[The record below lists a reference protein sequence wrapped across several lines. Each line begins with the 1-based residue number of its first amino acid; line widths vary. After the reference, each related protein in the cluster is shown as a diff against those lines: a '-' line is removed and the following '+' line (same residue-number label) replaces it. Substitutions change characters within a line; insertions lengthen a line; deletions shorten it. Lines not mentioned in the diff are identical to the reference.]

1 MDKVRWGIL
10 GDANI
15 GRGRALPP
23 LRRSDL
29 CTMVALASRNQAR
42 AESAAAALGIP
53 RAYGSYEQLLAD
65 PEVEVVY
72 IPLPNHM
79 HLEWT
84 IRAAE
89 SGKHVLCEKPIGLTA
104 ADAKRL
110 IEVRDRTGVLI
121 QEAFMVRTHP
131 QWLRVRELV
140 RTGEIGTLRA
150 MQSVFGNM
158 NRDPKNIRNV
168 AAFGGGAL
176 YDLGCYPITTSRFVF
191 DAEPVRVLA
200 RMEHDPEFGT
210 DRLDSVI
217 LDFPAGQSSFVCST
231 QMALYQRAM
240 VFGST
245 ARIEIEMPYAAPPDQ
260 PTRLLFDRGGQLAGI
275 PPEVETIAPCNQ
287 YQIQAERFSQ
297 AVRGQAPQAIPL
309 EDSWANM
316 KVLDAVRRSAETEQW
331 ESIGP

>member
-1 MDKVRWGIL
+1 LEKVRWGIL

-23 LRRSDL
+23 LRDNPL
-29 CTMVALASRNQAR
+29 CTMVALASRDQAR
-42 AESAAAALGIP
+42 ADAAAAALGIP
-53 RAYGSYEQLLAD
+53 RAYGSYEALLAD

-84 IRAAE
+84 TRAAE
-89 SGKHVLCEKPIGLTA
+89 AGKHVLCEKPIALTA

-110 IEVRDRTGVLI
+110 IDVRDRTGVLI

-131 QWLRVRELV
+131 QWLRVREV
-140 RTGEIGTLRA
+140 ARSGDIGTLCA
-150 MQSVFGNM
+150 MQSIFANM
-158 NRDPKNIRNV
+158 NRDPKNIRNIS
-168 AAFGGGAL
+168 AFGGGAL

-191 DAEPVRVLA
+191 DAEPTRVLA
-200 RMEHDPEFGT
+200 RMDYDPDFGT

-217 LDFPAGQSSFVCST
+217 LDFPDAQSSFVCST

-240 VFGST
+240 VFGT
-245 ARIEIEMPYAAPPDQ
+245 KARVEIEMPYAAPADQ
-260 PTRLLFDRGGQLAGI
+260 STRLLVDHGGQLAGV
-275 PPEVETIAPCNQ
+275 PPDIETIAPCNQ
-287 YQIQAERFSQ
+287 YRIQAELFSK
-297 AVRGQAPQAIPL
+297 AVRKMGPQAIPL

-316 KVLDAVRRSAETEQW
+316 KVLDAVRLSARSNAW
-331 ESIGP
+331 EKVEL